1 MLNIDR
7 HVDLWVLFPFTP
19 DVGYLGLTIVSFFG
33 SLIPF
38 VPIPSFV
45 LVATM
50 AVGEQFDI
58 HVLVLIAAVTS
69 TAAKQIIF
77 YASYGGRKIISEKT
91 KKRMLPFQKLVKR
104 YGGSAAFVAAATP
117 IPDDL
122 VYIPLGLAKYNPK
135 RFFVATLLGK
145 FVLYY
150 VIVLISHYMGL
161 SLLEPV
167 LKQID
172 DPLPVYIGI
181 IALGIAMTVVVI
193 LLLRLNWEKILGRIA
208 PWTLDDDDSN
218 NQNKIL

>member
-1 MLNIDR
+1 MQNIDR
-7 HVDLWVLFPFTP
+7 HVDLWELFPFTP
-19 DVGYLGLTIVSFFG
+19 EVGYLGLTIVSFFG

-58 HVLVLIAAVTS
+58 HVLVLIAAITS

-167 LKQID
+167 LREID

-208 PWTLDDDDSN
+208 PWTLDDDDNN
-218 NQNKIL
+218 NQN

>member
-1 MLNIDR
+1 MQNIDR
-7 HVDLWVLFPFTP
+7 HVDLWELFPFTP
-19 DVGYLGLTIVSFFG
+19 EVGYLGLTIVSFFG

-50 AVGEQFDI
+50 AAGEQFDI
-58 HVLVLIAAVTS
+58 HVLVLIAALTS

-77 YASYGGRKIISEKT
+77 YVSYGGRKIISEKT

-167 LKQID
+167 LREIN

-181 IALGIAMTVVVI
+181 IALGVAMTVVVI

-208 PWTLDDDDSN
+208 PWTLDDDDNN
-218 NQNKIL
+218 NQN

>member
-1 MLNIDR
+1 MRNVDR
-7 HVDLWVLFPFTP
+7 HVDLWELFPFTP
-19 DVGYLGLTIVSFFG
+19 EVGYLGLAIVSFFG

-58 HVLVLIAAVTS
+58 HVLVLIAAL
-69 TAAKQIIF
+69 TATGAKQIIF
-77 YASYGGRKIISEKT
+77 YVSYGGRKIISEKT
-91 KKRMLPFQKLVKR
+91 KKRMKPFQKLVKR

-145 FVLYY
+145 IVLYY
-150 VIVLISHYMGL
+150 AIVLISHYMGL
-161 SLLEPV
+161 SLLEPI
-167 LKQID
+167 LQNIE

-181 IALGIAMTVVVI
+181 IILGLAMTITVI
-193 LLLRLNWEKILGRIA
+193 LLLRLNWERILSRVA
-208 PWTLDDDDSN
+208 PWTLEDDDD
-218 NQNKIL
+218 NQN

>member
-1 MLNIDR
+1 MRNTDR
-7 HVDLWVLFPFTP
+7 HVDLWELFPFTP
-19 DVGYLGLTIVSFFG
+19 EVGYLGLAIVSFFG

-58 HVLVLIAAVTS
+58 HILVIIAALTS

-77 YASYGGRKIISEKT
+77 YISYGGRKIISEKT
-91 KKRMLPFQKLVKR
+91 KKRMKPFQKLVKR

-145 FVLYY
+145 IVLYY

-161 SLLEPV
+161 SLLEPI
-167 LKQID
+167 LRDIE
-172 DPLPVYIGI
+172 DPLPIYIGI
-181 IALGIAMTVVVI
+181 IILGLAMTIIVI
-193 LLLRLNWEKILGRIA
+193 LLLRLNWERVLSRVA
-208 PWTLDDDDSN
+208 PWTLEDDDDT
-218 NQNKIL
+218 QN

>member
-1 MLNIDR
+1 MRNTDR
-7 HVDLWVLFPFTP
+7 HVDLWELFPFTP
-19 DVGYLGLTIVSFFG
+19 EVGYLGLAIVSFFG

-58 HVLVLIAAVTS
+58 HILVIVAALTS

-77 YASYGGRKIISEKT
+77 YISYGGRKIISEKT
-91 KKRMLPFQKLVKR
+91 KQRMKPFQKLVKR

-145 FVLYY
+145 IVLYY

-161 SLLEPV
+161 SLLEPI
-167 LKQID
+167 LQDIE

-181 IALGIAMTVVVI
+181 IILGLAMTITVI
-193 LLLRLNWEKILGRIA
+193 LLLRLNWERILSRVA
-208 PWTLDDDDSN
+208 PWTLEDDDN
-218 NQNKIL
+218 NQN

>member
-1 MLNIDR
+1 MQNIDR
-7 HVDLWVLFPFTP
+7 HVDLWELFPFTP
-19 DVGYLGLTIVSFFG
+19 EVGYLGLTIVSFFG

-58 HVLVLIAAVTS
+58 HVLVLIAAITS

-91 KKRMLPFQKLVKR
+91 KKRMMPFQKLVKR
-104 YGGSAAFVAAATP
+104 YGGSAAFIAAATP

-167 LKQID
+167 LQEID

-208 PWTLDDDDSN
+208 PWTLEDDDNN
-218 NQNKIL
+218 NQN